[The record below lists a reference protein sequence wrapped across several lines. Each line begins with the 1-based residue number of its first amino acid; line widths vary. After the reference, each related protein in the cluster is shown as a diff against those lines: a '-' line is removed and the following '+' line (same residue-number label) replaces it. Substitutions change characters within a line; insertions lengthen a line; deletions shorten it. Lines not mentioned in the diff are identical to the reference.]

1 MASPDSSCRVAG
13 DDVDVKMTT
22 LDDDVDDDVNYDSA
36 PITHADS
43 PPAAATVMSG
53 DALHRLSWL
62 QCTRYKPP
70 KLPRNYHLSIY
81 DYYNHNG

>member
-13 DDVDVKMTT
+13 DDLDHDVKA
-22 LDDDVDDDVNYDSA
+22 LNDVDNDDTDLNDNDVMTRS
-36 PITHADS
+36 
-43 PPAAATVMSG
+43 PAAAAGAVVCG

-70 KLPRNYHLSIY
+70 KLPSKNLFTVY
-81 DYYNHNG
+81 DY